1 MTDQTPNSLI
11 KVDAPITS
19 GIGTARL
26 VIYILVG
33 MISIYVLQFTLNNLN
48 DPNKAGAGIFALIM
62 LIVLTAVCARSDYAL
77 YQTQRLIIFK
87 MQRTTKSDEMY
98 KFSKKTTSRK
108 AKNFTGLEYA
118 DEQGHLKFKNFKTF
132 EHSTCNIGMCYVV
145 TPSDSRDLDSF
156 YAGIERLYNSIPH
169 GCLHKTIIAQS
180 KALTDL
186 CASYEE
192 KLQRKNLPIPVRK
205 GLEAK
210 KRYFEEIKD
219 RVGWMYVIFLGVGY
233 YPDQVGGYKKIDDV
247 RETYTKFLHITGI
260 KVKPVT
266 DANEYALLY
275 SQMFH
280 MKDLQGIDR

>member
-98 KFSKKTTSRK
+98 KFSKKTT
-108 AKNFTGLEYA
+108 
-118 DEQGHLKFKNFKTF
+118 
-132 EHSTCNIGMCYVV
+132 
-145 TPSDSRDLDSF
+145 
-156 YAGIERLYNSIPH
+156 
-169 GCLHKTIIAQS
+169 
-180 KALTDL
+180 
-186 CASYEE
+186 
-192 KLQRKNLPIPVRK
+192 
-205 GLEAK
+205 
-210 KRYFEEIKD
+210 
-219 RVGWMYVIFLGVGY
+219 
-233 YPDQVGGYKKIDDV
+233 
-247 RETYTKFLHITGI
+247 
-260 KVKPVT
+260 
-266 DANEYALLY
+266 
-275 SQMFH
+275 
-280 MKDLQGIDR
+280 